1 MLSTNRHS
9 ASRPQT
15 INVRLPAR
23 HSGQRQLWQA
33 VRHARVAIAPCGRG
47 FGKSEEFVRE
57 LADDALAGLQCH
69 YGAPDYRRVE
79 EVYDRLYRALLP
91 TIDRKVYAQRID
103 LITGGRIE
111 FWTLKDKTAGQS
123 RHPDRW
129 TIDEAGLVPYLG
141 AIVEDSIMPSLTSR
155 KGILRISGTP
165 KGQNDYF
172 HFWNKAHREPEWA
185 YFQATSY
192 GNPMIDR
199 NELDRLKPENGGMTE
214 NRYRQEILAEFLEDG
229 AGVFRY
235 VRRAVYG
242 PQPSIA
248 DLAGRQIVIGVDL
261 GKINDYTVFAALDLT
276 TGQIVRID
284 RMQGDYTSQLARLR
298 DLCAIVK
305 PSTLIIET
313 NTGQMFIEEARRM
326 ALPVVGF
333 TTTAATKQPLIERL
347 ALAFE
352 HQTIGI
358 PDDAVLIS
366 ELMAYESERLPGGSV
381 RYSAPDGQHD
391 DTVMAVALAWYAMRR
406 GERTWGE
413 RSIYE

>member
-1 MLSTNRHS
+1 MGEMTITLP
-9 ASRPQT
+9 RPYPAQRT
-15 INVRLPAR
+15 VKEQAARFNVLA
-23 HSGQRQLWQA
+23 
-33 VRHARVAIAPCGRG
+33 CGRRW
-47 FGKSEEFVRE
+47 GKTELVKTVLIEPALQGYPTGYFAPSYKFVLE
-57 LADDALAGLQCH
+57 VWNGLVRTLSPLI
-69 YGAPDYRRVE
+69 ARR
-79 EVYDRLYRALLP
+79 DFSQ
-91 TIDRKVYAQRID
+91 KRIE
-103 LITGGRIE
+103 LITNGVIEMWTMDDPDAGRSR
-111 FWTLKDKTAGQS
+111 KYKTAV
-123 RHPDRW
+123 
-129 TIDEAGLVPYLG
+129 IDEAGLIPNLIQIFQE
-141 AIVEDSIMPSLTSR
+141 AIRPTLMDYSGSAWFP
-155 KGILRISGTP
+155 GTP
-165 KGQNDYF
+165 KGHND
-172 HFWNKAHREPEWA
+172 FWRMYETAGDTPEWA
-185 YFQATSY
+185 RWQRPTHD
-192 GNPMIDR
+192 NPFIPTA
-199 NELDRLKPENGGMTE
+199 ELDAAKTDMTE

-242 PQPSIA
+242 QAPALA

-326 ALPVVGF
+326 GLPVVGF
-333 TTTAATKQPLIERL
+333 TTTAVSKQPLIERL

-391 DTVMAVALAWYAMRR
+391 DTVMAVALAWHAMRR

>member
-1 MLSTNRHS
+1 MGEMTITLP
-9 ASRPQT
+9 RPYPAQRT
-15 INVRLPAR
+15 VKEQAARFNVLA
-23 HSGQRQLWQA
+23 
-33 VRHARVAIAPCGRG
+33 CGRRW
-47 FGKSEEFVRE
+47 GKTELVKTVLIEPALRGYPTGYFAPSYKFVLE
-57 LADDALAGLQCH
+57 VWNGLVRTLSPLI
-69 YGAPDYRRVE
+69 ARR
-79 EVYDRLYRALLP
+79 DFSQ
-91 TIDRKVYAQRID
+91 KRIE
-103 LITGGRIE
+103 LITHGVIEMWTMDDPDAGRSR
-111 FWTLKDKTAGQS
+111 KYKTAV
-123 RHPDRW
+123 
-129 TIDEAGLVPYLG
+129 IDEAGLIPNLIQIFQE
-141 AIVEDSIMPSLTSR
+141 AIRPTLMDYSGSAWFP
-155 KGILRISGTP
+155 GTP
-165 KGQNDYF
+165 KGHND
-172 HFWNKAHREPEWA
+172 FWRMYETAGDTPEWA
-185 YFQATSY
+185 RWQRPTHD
-192 GNPMIDR
+192 NPFIPTA
-199 NELDRLKPENGGMTE
+199 ELDAAKTDMTE

-242 PQPSIA
+242 QAPALA